1 MIKIVNA
8 LLLHY
13 SILNRDNET
22 TSNVVFGLVVVDGA
36 TIAPP
41 PGKDPKDNTSPLVIT
56 IVFVAPPPTKDLEDV
71 VAPLVP

>member
-36 TIAPP
+36 SIAPP
-41 PGKDPKDNTSPLVIT
+41 RGKDPKDNTSPLAIT